1 MCLAVPMQVI
11 EVEGDQATVALEG
24 NSRTADLSLVGETSV
39 GEWVLLHAGFAI
51 EKISADEAQ
60 EALELFRDA
69 GGLTLEAD

>member
-1 MCLAVPMQVI
+1 MQVV

-24 NSRTADLSLVGETSV
+24 NSRAADLSLVGETSV

-69 GGLTLEAD
+69 GGLTIEAE

>member
-1 MCLAVPMQVI
+1 MCLAVPMQVV

-60 EALELFRDA
+60 EALELFRGA
-69 GGLTLEAD
+69 GGLTIEAE

>member
-69 GGLTLEAD
+69 GGLTLETD